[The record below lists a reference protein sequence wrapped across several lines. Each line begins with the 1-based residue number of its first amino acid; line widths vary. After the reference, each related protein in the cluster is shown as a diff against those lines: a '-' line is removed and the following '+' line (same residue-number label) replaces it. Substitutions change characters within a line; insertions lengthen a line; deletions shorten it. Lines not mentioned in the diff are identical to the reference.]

1 MVGLSG
7 GVDSAVAALLLKR
20 QGYTVSGLFMKNWE
34 EDDRN
39 GHCAAEEDYKEVRR
53 LCEILDISLHS
64 VNFSA
69 EYWDRVFTFFLDE
82 LKAGRTPNPDVL
94 CNKEIKFKAFLEHA
108 VSLGAACI
116 ATGHYARLEVHENIC
131 WLRKA
136 HDGNKDQSY
145 FLHALGQKELRRT
158 LFPLGELTKPEVRR
172 LAQAAGLPNY
182 ARKDSTGICFI
193 GERNFKKFLG
203 HYLPAQPG
211 DMRTLAGEVKGRHQG
226 LMYHTLGQRQGL
238 GIGGPGDAWY
248 VVGKDIENNI
258 LYVEQ
263 GEHHPALYTT
273 RLMASS
279 LHWIAGN
286 PPPLPLRCQA
296 QTRYRQVDQPCLIH
310 SATEDGVEVYFD
322 HPQRAVTPGQSVVFY
337 QDGLC
342 LGGGTITITDSRAP
356 HLPGLHPLPTPVKYY

>member
-20 QGYTVSGLFMKNWE
+20 QGYAVSGLFMKNWE

-39 GHCAAEEDYKEVRR
+39 GHCTAEEDYKEVRR
-53 LCEILDISLHS
+53 LCEILDIPLHS

-69 EYWDRVFTFFLDE
+69 EYWDRVFSFFLDE

-108 VSLGAACI
+108 TSLGAERI
-116 ATGHYARLEVHENIC
+116 ATGHYARVDMREETFY
-131 WLRKA
+131 LRKA

-145 FLHALGQKELRRT
+145 FLHGLGQQALRHT
-158 LFPLGELTKPEVRR
+158 LFPLGNLTKPEVRR

-193 GERNFKKFLG
+193 GERNFKEFLG
-203 HYLPAQPG
+203 RYLPAQPG
-211 DMRTLAGEVKGRHQG
+211 DMRTLAGEIKGQHQG

-273 RLMASS
+273 TLMAISP
-279 LHWIAGN
+279 HWITGN

-296 QTRYRQVDQPCLIH
+296 QTRYRQANQACMVHTIAEGGIEVRFDQ
-310 SATEDGVEVYFD
+310 
-322 HPQRAVTPGQSVVFY
+322 PQRAVTPGQSVVFY
-337 QDGLC
+337 EDDLC
-342 LGGGTITITDSRAP
+342 LGGGIIASIGSVVTDQR
-356 HLPGLHPLPTPVKYY
+356 GLNPLPTPVKYY